1 MLRNRFAVAAAS
13 FILVAPLLGCSS
25 VGGLMQ
31 SVGGGLTD
39 YSKKEDGF
47 LNKAAGVAGGVYNS
61 VGGALKGDSG
71 GDQQKAPPS
80 GAAASA
86 PSTEKK

>member
-1 MLRNRFAVAAAS
+1 MLRNKLAAITVS
-13 FILVAPLLGCSS
+13 FILFAPLLGCSS

-61 VGGALKGDSG
+61 VGGTLKGDPVG
-71 GDQQKAPPS
+71 EQQKASPP

-86 PSTEKK
+86 PITKKK

>member
-1 MLRNRFAVAAAS
+1 MLRNRLTAIATSVIFAV
-13 FILVAPLLGCSS
+13 PLLGCSS

-61 VGGALKGDSG
+61 VGGAIKGDSG
-71 GDQQKAPPS
+71 SEQQKAPPS
-80 GAAASA
+80 GAAASS

>member
-1 MLRNRFAVAAAS
+1 MLRDALVAIALPLA
-13 FILVAPLLGCSS
+13 FVAPLAGCSS

-47 LNKAAGVAGGVYNS
+47 LNKAAGVAGGVYS
-61 VGGALKGDSG
+61 GVGGAIKGDSG
-71 GDQQKAPPS
+71 SEQQKSAPAS
-80 GAAASA
+80 GAASA
-86 PSTEKK
+86 PSVQIK